1 MTSVTFFEIGG
12 DLIELNADYEY
23 ATGQISATKRKQ
35 QRAIAKDVKS
45 IGKSVDKMSKKSTTS
60 DDGWGPAEKIGY
72 GVGLAAGI
80 AFAVATFPVVVAD
93 SPMIGPAD
101 LAWFAAS
108 ARMIDRTTTLGQKS
122 GEYVDDKMGWD

>member
-12 DLIELNADYEY
+12 ELIELNADYEF
-23 ATGQISATKRKQ
+23 ATGQTSAKKRKQ
-35 QRAIAKDVKS
+35 HRAIAKDVKS
-45 IGKSVDKMSKKSTTS
+45 IGKSVDKMSKKTTS

-72 GVGLAAGI
+72 GVGLVAGV
-80 AFAVATFPVVVAD
+80 AFAVGTFPVVVAD

-108 ARMIDRTTTLGQKS
+108 ARMMERTSTLGQKS
-122 GEYVDDKMGWD
+122 GQYVDDKMGWD

>member
-1 MTSVTFFEIGG
+1 MTTSTFFEIGG
-12 DLIELNADYEY
+12 ELIELTADYQY
-23 ATGQISATKRKQ
+23 GQGQTSAKKRKQ

-45 IGKSVDKMSKKSTTS
+45 IGKSVDKMSKKTTS
-60 DDGWGPAEKIGY
+60 DDGWGPAETIGY

>member
-1 MTSVTFFEIGG
+1 MTITYFEIGG
-12 DLIELNADYEY
+12 ELIELKADYQIGQ
-23 ATGQISATKRKQ
+23 GQISASKRKQ

-45 IGKSVDKMSKKSTTS
+45 IGKSVDKMSKKTTS

-72 GVGLAAGI
+72 GVGLAAGV

-101 LAWFAAS
+101 LAWIS
-108 ARMIDRTTTLGQKS
+108 AKNWT
-122 GEYVDDKMGWD
+122 

>member
-1 MTSVTFFEIGG
+1 M
-12 DLIELNADYEY
+12 
-23 ATGQISATKRKQ
+23 QIMSMAQAKHLQKKRKQ

-45 IGKSVDKMSKKSTTS
+45 VGKSVDSMSKKTTS

-72 GVGLAAGI
+72 GVGLAAGV

-108 ARMIDRTTTLGQKS
+108 ARMLDRTTTLGQKS

>member
-12 DLIELNADYEY
+12 ELIELNADYEY
-23 ATGQISATKRKQ
+23 GTGQTSAKKRKQ

-45 IGKSVDKMSKKSTTS
+45 VGKSVDSMSKKTTS

-72 GVGLAAGI
+72 GVGLAAGV

-93 SPMIGPAD
+93 SPMIGPCRFSMVCS
-101 LAWFAAS
+101 LCKN
-108 ARMIDRTTTLGQKS
+108 AR
-122 GEYVDDKMGWD
+122 

>member
-1 MTSVTFFEIGG
+1 MNSTFFEIGG
-12 DLIELNADYEY
+12 ELIELKADYEY
-23 ATGQISATKRKQ
+23 GQGQISASKRKQ
-35 QRAIAKDVKS
+35 QRATAKDVKS
-45 IGKSVDKMSKKSTTS
+45 IGKSMDKMSKKTTS
-60 DDGWGPAEKIGY
+60 DDGWGPAEKVGY

-80 AFAVATFPVVVAD
+80 AFAVVTFPVVVAD

-122 GEYVDDKMGWD
+122 GAYVDESMGWD

>member
-12 DLIELNADYEY
+12 ELIELNADYEY
-23 ATGQISATKRKQ
+23 ATGQTSATKRKQ
-35 QRAIAKDVKS
+35 QRSIAKDVRS
-45 IGKSVDKMSKKSTTS
+45 IGKSVDKMSKKTTS

-72 GVGLAAGI
+72 GVGMVVGV
-80 AFAVATFPVVVAD
+80 AFAVGTFPVVMAD

-108 ARMIDRTTTLGQKS
+108 ARFMDKSTTIGKKS
-122 GEYVDDKMGWD
+122 GEFVDDKMGWD

>member
-12 DLIELNADYEY
+12 ELIELNADYEY
-23 ATGQISATKRKQ
+23 GTGQTSATKRKQ

-45 IGKSVDKMSKKSTTS
+45 IGKSVDKMSKKTTS
-60 DDGWGPAEKIGY
+60 DDGWGPAETIGY
-72 GVGLAAGI
+72 GVGLAAGV

-122 GEYVDDKMGWD
+122 GAYVDEKMDWD

>member
-12 DLIELNADYEY
+12 ELIELNADYEY
-23 ATGQISATKRKQ
+23 ATGQTSAKKRKQ

-45 IGKSVDKMSKKSTTS
+45 IGKSVDKMSKKTTS

-72 GVGLAAGI
+72 GVGLAAGVV
-80 AFAVATFPVVVAD
+80 FAVATFPVVVAD

-101 LAWFAAS
+101 LAWFVAS

-122 GEYVDDKMGWD
+122 GAYVDEKMDWD